1 MCWLL
6 LFSSGW
12 KIFSVHFHFSHKSLF
27 ALFVH
32 MFKSTDIHT
41 GRKKCLD
48 STGQLRKQIWD
59 KYYGHMFYHS
69 FIHLSTNSVHQ
80 RSTTPTMLYIV
91 ILQHR
96 NNVRFMIP
104 ENVNSFIGSL
114 IIRQTVQICCIAYS
128 HFASYWHLT
137 DCHAKNE
144 TILTVFLLA
153 LSIST
158 ILTHRKMWVALT
170 SNWMC
175 LRYNKDILIHNNILT
190 ILIGFSLRF

>member
-1 MCWLL
+1 
-6 LFSSGW
+6 
-12 KIFSVHFHFSHKSLF
+12 
-27 ALFVH
+27 
-32 MFKSTDIHT
+32 
-41 GRKKCLD
+41 
-48 STGQLRKQIWD
+48 
-59 KYYGHMFYHS
+59 MFYHR

-80 RSTTPTMLYIV
+80 RSTPTMLYIV
-91 ILQHR
+91 ILQNR

-114 IIRQTVQICCIAYS
+114 IIRQTVQFCCIAYS

-144 TILTVFLLA
+144 TIRTVFLLA

-175 LRYNKDILIHNNILT
+175 LRYNKDILMHNNILT
-190 ILIGFSLRF
+190 ILIGFS